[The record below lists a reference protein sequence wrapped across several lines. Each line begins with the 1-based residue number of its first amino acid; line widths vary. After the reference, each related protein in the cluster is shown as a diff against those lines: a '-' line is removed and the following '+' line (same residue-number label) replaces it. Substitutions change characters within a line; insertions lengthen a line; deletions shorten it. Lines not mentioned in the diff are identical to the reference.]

1 MSKASA
7 AYGVLRKRL
16 FDNGYFTV
24 ITKLAVYQSV
34 ITCLLYNCETWI
46 LYRKH
51 RLMPEV
57 LHQKKK
63 LRSILRIRWHDK
75 VSNTEVLNRANS
87 TITEA
92 LRANAR
98 LRWTGHVLRMPDSR
112 LPKQLVSARASSLL
126 RKQGLQREKRPH
138 LNILY

>member
-1 MSKASA
+1 MDTVQKTS
-7 AYGVLRKRL
+7 
-16 FDNGYFTV
+16 FDARG
-24 ITKLAVYQSV
+24 AP
-34 ITCLLYNCETWI
+34 
-46 LYRKH
+46 
-51 RLMPEV
+51 PE
-57 LHQKKK
+57 KKNK